1 MGILKPKTPD
11 TSKQEAALDRQ
22 EAAAK
27 AREEEQNRELAGRR
41 KSLRRGR
48 RSLIKSS
55 ETGEEATPALKETLG

>member
-1 MGILKPKTPD
+1 MSIFNPKKPD

-22 EAAAK
+22 EASAK

-48 RSLIKSS
+48 RSLLSGS
-55 ETGEEATPALKETLG
+55 ETGEETTAPLKETLG